1 MQEQPRGFDLPH
13 DETGSGAPLLLV
25 PGTGFGRNTW
35 GRFRELAATRFR
47 VIAYDRRG
55 FTPASPDPAPS
66 MRVNADDAAALLE
79 HLDAVPAH
87 VLGWS
92 AGGLVATCLAIEHP
106 HTVRSLTLVEPS
118 LHGLRNV
125 TPSALAA
132 TMRARVVK
140 LRRGQRVATDLM
152 YRWTFA
158 YRGRGESAWDRMPS
172 QWREQVL
179 AHARSV
185 AAEQEHETRLSYPS
199 LQAIADLTCPITIVL
214 GELSQ
219 AYFHRIGRYLGRLNP
234 RCQLVVVPGA
244 SHAVHVDA
252 AQELAD
258 AVA

>member
-1 MQEQPRGFDLPH
+1 METLSRTRGD
-13 DETGSGAPLLLV
+13 APS
-25 PGTGFGRNTW
+25 
-35 GRFRELAATRFR
+35 

-55 FTPASPDPAPS
+55 FTQAAPDPAPS

-140 LRRGQRVATDLM
+140 LRRGQRAATDLM
-152 YRWTFA
+152 YGWTFGCRDCGA
-158 YRGRGESAWDRMPS
+158 STSRPPLLRMESAALHHPAGRAMSFARRDTHGDIAERDPALIARCGRFVPYAPPNTVDDR
-172 QWREQVL
+172 R
-179 AHARSV
+179 
-185 AAEQEHETRLSYPS
+185 
-199 LQAIADLTCPITIVL
+199 
-214 GELSQ
+214 
-219 AYFHRIGRYLGRLNP
+219 
-234 RCQLVVVPGA
+234 
-244 SHAVHVDA
+244 
-252 AQELAD
+252 
-258 AVA
+258 